1 MPDIQTEMHKLIQSW
16 DRSEQEE
23 VLKLCQQLE
32 ELETIETTKEET
44 VFKPTNNVTKS
55 TFNSVRDFRSNPAKF
70 HIDRLVRLGY
80 KKSSVGSL
88 IGQMVRQGHIYR
100 DSSGLLQPNGL
111 EYKPLK
117 TSKMLAKQAKK
128 PKTLKLKTSK
138 PSEEALEAAGE
149 AMSGINMLID
159 HDRTPVYRSKLD
171 ALLDDISLNDAHE
184 LYRRLHLYFG
194 GLGK

>member
-1 MPDIQTEMHKLIQSW
+1 MADLQTEMQKILQAW
-16 DRSEQEE
+16 EQP
-23 VLKLCQQLE
+23 
-32 ELETIETTKEET
+32 ETTEQPKETT
-44 VFKPTNNVTKS
+44 VFKPTNNVSKD
-55 TFNSVRDFRSNPAKF
+55 TFNFVRDNAGCTQIHAIQK
-70 HIDRLVRLGY
+70 LVQQGH

-88 IGQMVRQGHIYR
+88 IGQMIRQGHLTKNNY
-100 DSSGLLQPNGL
+100 GMLYPNAT
-111 EYKPLK
+111 EYTPLK
-117 TSKMLAKQAKK
+117 TAKTIANQEAKVKK

-138 PSEEALEAAGE
+138 PNKEALEAAAE
-149 AMSGINMLID
+149 AMGGINMLID